1 MSVAAAANLILAIS
15 MHVVS
20 YDIWFYLT
28 HILLHQ
34 QRVIH
39 VKHHKK
45 LYHTIYFTD
54 TNRAHWIENV
64 VQPLGILLPCI
75 GHWNVIAFMS
85 ASLIVG
91 VRGAMHHDPRCSWI
105 VGDHH
110 LLHHKDPR
118 YNFGEYWLDW
128 MCGTLNPGE
137 KVHGIN
143 IRFD

>member
-1 MSVAAAANLILAIS
+1 MSSAAAALLLAIS

-34 QRVIH
+34 EREIH
-39 VKHHKK
+39 AAHHEKPYHK
-45 LYHTIYFTD
+45 LNFKD
-54 TNRAHWIENV
+54 TNRAHWIENTI
-64 VQPLGILLPCI
+64 QPLGILLPCI
-75 GHWNVIAFMS
+75 GQWNAVAFVA

-91 VRGAMHHDPRCSWI
+91 ARGAMRHDPRCSWM
-105 VGDHH
+105 VGNHH

-128 MCGTLNPGE
+128 MCGTLNPVE
-137 KVHGIN
+137 KGYAVKV
-143 IRFD
+143 RDD